1 MGIVFHVGRE
11 SEREKGRLFSF
22 VAASSVTPL
31 VCVFMCACGCVRVCV
46 CVCVRVC
53 VWVCLCVCVDHHLNA
68 QAPDNTLSA
77 PVYANTGVTSHHY
90 LG

>member
-46 CVCVRVC
+46 CVCVC
-53 VWVCLCVCVDHHLNA
+53 ACVCVGMFMCVCGS
-68 QAPDNTLSA
+68 PPECPSTR
-77 PVYANTGVTSHHY
+77 
-90 LG
+90 